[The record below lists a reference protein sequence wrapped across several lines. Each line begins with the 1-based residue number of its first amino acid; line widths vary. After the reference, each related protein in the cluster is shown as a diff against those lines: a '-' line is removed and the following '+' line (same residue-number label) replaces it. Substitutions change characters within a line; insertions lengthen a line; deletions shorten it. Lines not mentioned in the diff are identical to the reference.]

1 MDCLSSPYFA
11 HDASCVMLNI
21 DWTPMTVWR
30 PLTACLWRQCWRI
43 VLQVVDQHQRHRDV
57 RRQRHVAVDD
67 HLSQFVQHQRQIFSV
82 RRTELHDEVRVV
94 DLRRF
99 PGSFSAH
106 VSRSIHISHV
116 EGQTNKLDHTSDVAR
131 NYVYGEDPIARG
143 ARVEAPVPSRVQSG
157 ERCPFPSRLGVWG
170 ASWAPQWGAANAF
183 FAYSTPQNASRR
195 KKIVIHVQC
204 RWNNFEIISVFYFT
218 CNHRR
223 WLHVK

>member
-1 MDCLSSPYFA
+1 M
-11 HDASCVMLNI
+11 
-21 DWTPMTVWR
+21 
-30 PLTACLWRQCWRI
+30 
-43 VLQVVDQHQRHRDV
+43 
-57 RRQRHVAVDD
+57 AVDD

-131 NYVYGEDPIARG
+131 NYMYGEDPIARG

-157 ERCPFPSRLGVWG
+157 EWCPLPSRLGVWG
-170 ASWAPQWGAANAF
+170 SVVSSPMGCRKCI

-204 RWNNFEIISVFYFT
+204 R
-218 CNHRR
+218 
-223 WLHVK
+223 